1 MGFTCLMNST
11 LISYTQIWNWHLHN
25 LIDEDFEITSNI
37 TAPRYYLNTVPP
49 QFLPIPKQIVFFY
62 YDVDDFSP
70 KRKCIHWLIFS
81 WPLDPD
87 NQGYADIS
95 IASPSHPSRHSESK
109 RTRNNKR
116 KRGNFISI
124 LSQESP
130 KQKFSCVKL
139 KSDADDVKRRAEN
152 KTKTATPT
160 KHIWILSKIK
170 QTIQNHIQLYIYIYI
185 SLSLITY

>member
-70 KRKCIHWLIFS
+70 KTKCIHWLIFS

-124 LSQESP
+124 LSPRISKTKIFLCEIE
-130 KQKFSCVKL
+130 
-139 KSDADDVKRRAEN
+139 KRRGRYKAARGKQNKNGNSN
-152 KTKTATPT
+152 KTHLNSFK
-160 KHIWILSKIK
+160 
-170 QTIQNHIQLYIYIYI
+170 N
-185 SLSLITY
+185 